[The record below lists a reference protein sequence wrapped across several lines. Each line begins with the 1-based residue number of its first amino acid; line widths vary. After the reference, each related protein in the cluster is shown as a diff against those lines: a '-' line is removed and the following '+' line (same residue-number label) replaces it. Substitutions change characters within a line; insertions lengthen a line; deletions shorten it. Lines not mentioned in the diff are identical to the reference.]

1 MKVNPLAF
9 KRRKAYL
16 IGFSEP
22 VDGQNTINNVD
33 AHIDE
38 AKAGLLQWG
47 FM

>member
-22 VDGQNTINNVD
+22 VDGQSLENVD